1 VADEI
6 GKFYR
11 QARGRGGVAVTQANR
26 LIFGTRRDPNLVLA
40 ERRDASVQLGRV
52 AALGGQIKGLSTVWN
67 GPARAAQPG
76 APVLRRA
83 RP

>member
-1 VADEI
+1 MADEI

-11 QARGRGGVAVTQANR
+11 QARARGGAAVTQANR
-26 LIFGTRRDPNLVLA
+26 LIFGTRRDPNLCLCD
-40 ERRDASVQLGRV
+40 RRDAGVAPGRV
-52 AALGGQIKGLSTVWN
+52 AAIGGQIKGLSTVWN

-83 RP
+83 KP